1 MNIIQLT
8 PGAAGMY
15 CGGCIRDNALVGALR
30 RAGHDALMVPLYT
43 PIKTDEPSNSYDR
56 IFFGGLNV
64 YLQQKS
70 AIFRKM
76 PGWLD
81 RPLDSAA
88 LLQWVAGFGVKT
100 RAEDVGD
107 LMISMLK
114 GEDGYQAKELE

>member
-1 MNIIQLT
+1 
-8 PGAAGMY
+8 
-15 CGGCIRDNALVGALR
+15 
-30 RAGHDALMVPLYT
+30 MVPLYT
-43 PIKTDEPSNSYDR
+43 PIKTDEPSNSHDR

-81 RPLDSAA
+81 RPLDSPT

-100 RAEDVGD
+100 RADDVGE
-107 LMISMLK
+107 LMVSMLK
-114 GEDGYQAKELE
+114 GEDGYQAKELEKLLDF